1 MVVGVCLTV
10 KSGVAAQ
17 FAAQF
22 TAQFTAQWVS
32 LLALPEWQCA

>member
-22 TAQFTAQWVS
+22 TAQWVS